1 MLAPLTLFAGT
12 LCDNLAMALP
22 RRDDDDMTGNG
33 TTDDDAMMWEA
44 LERAHIADFVR
55 AQPDGLDMT
64 IDQDAANLSGG
75 QRQRIGLARVFLRDA
90 ALVMF
95 DEPTS
100 RLDALNEAVI
110 LRSIRD
116 TSEGRAVVLVSH
128 RESALRI
135 ADTRCDVL
143 TAAAADTREPRHR
156 DGALSYMAVSRLSL
170 DE

>member
-75 QRQRIGLARVFLRDA
+75 SASA
-90 ALVMF
+90 SAW
-95 DEPTS
+95 
-100 RLDALNEAVI
+100 
-110 LRSIRD
+110 
-116 TSEGRAVVLVSH
+116 RACSCATQP
-128 RESALRI
+128 S
-135 ADTRCDVL
+135 
-143 TAAAADTREPRHR
+143 
-156 DGALSYMAVSRLSL
+156 
-170 DE
+170 

>member
-128 RESALRI
+128 RESAMRI
-135 ADTRCDVL
+135 ADSRCDVL

-156 DGALSYMAVSRLSL
+156 DGALSYMAASRLSL